1 MGKIAECRK
10 DNVLPPGGTPVVT
23 NPSISDCGGF
33 LVKQK
38 YIDARKAAPG
48 IYRGW
53 VAGAGG
59 DLWWI
64 EHEDGSVGAYMF
76 TEVSDPPNAKKSRF
90 KKYRKG
96 QS

>member
-1 MGKIAECRK
+1 VGKIADCRK
-10 DNVLPPGGTPVVT
+10 KNVLPPAGTPVVT
-23 NPSISDCGGF
+23 DPALGDCRGF

-38 YIDARKAAPG
+38 HIDARKAAPG

-53 VAGAGG
+53 VPGCGG
-59 DLWWI
+59 DVWWI

-76 TEVSDPPNAKKSRF
+76 TEVSDPPDAKRF
-90 KKYRKG
+90 RTYRKG